1 MSTRSFKLAKILG
14 ATGTIKATALDSN
27 AVGGGVK
34 LAENDSADLGT
45 GAAGDLKF
53 ASNRKTLHLY
63 DGTEWERIAGGQDA
77 DPVVITDAGEAAIQS
92 LSTDSHRQTFK
103 VADPEGFP
111 ISYSISYMRDS
122 DKVFFTNDSSNL
134 PPPLAHP
141 AIITKAT
148 DGTATYRF
156 CLLYTSPSPRDP

>member
-14 ATGTIKATALDSN
+14 ATGTIKATALDSD
-27 AVGGGVK
+27 AVGAGVK

-77 DPVVITDAGEAAIQS
+77 DPVIITDAGAASVQS

-103 VADPEGFP
+103 VVDPEGFP
-111 ISYSISYMRDS
+111 IS
-122 DKVFFTNDSSNL
+122 
-134 PPPLAHP
+134 
-141 AIITKAT
+141 
-148 DGTATYRF
+148 
-156 CLLYTSPSPRDP
+156 

>member
-14 ATGTIKATALDSN
+14 ATGTIKAAALDSN

-77 DPVVITDAGEAAIQS
+77 
-92 LSTDSHRQTFK
+92 R
-103 VADPEGFP
+103 ADNF
-111 ISYSISYMRDS
+111 
-122 DKVFFTNDSSNL
+122 N
-134 PPPLAHP
+134 
-141 AIITKAT
+141 
-148 DGTATYRF
+148 
-156 CLLYTSPSPRDP
+156 